1 VSISLRI
8 LASGSAGNCS
18 IVRTPAGVIM
28 IDAGL
33 SPRATADR
41 LDGTGVSLDDIKAIC
56 LTHLDG
62 DHYQSGWGKFI
73 VERKIKVFCS
83 DRNRREMVTRD
94 NHPFA
99 PLVKGVDFN
108 VFEPVP
114 RLCASAVELRH
125 DTEGSTGFRFDCNGN
140 ALGYATDLGRV
151 PASLI
156 EAFAGVDLLA
166 IESNYDL
173 SMQLQSARPAF
184 LKNRIM
190 GGRGHLSNAE
200 CYSAAR
206 KIFDVS
212 QQHHGRLPSHLVLL
226 HRSRE
231 CNCPHLLRRFF
242 ERDARFAHRLTLAEQ
257 HSPTPWLN
265 PIARPKAP
273 GEQMFFGWPQPAPT
287 PAWSPVSSPA

>member
-41 LDGTGVSLDDIKAIC
+41 LNGTGVSLDDIKAIC

-83 DRNRREMVTRD
+83 DRNRREMVTRN

-190 GGRGHLSNAE
+190 GGRA
-200 CYSAAR
+200 
-206 KIFDVS
+206 D
-212 QQHHGRLPSHLVLL
+212 
-226 HRSRE
+226 
-231 CNCPHLLRRFF
+231 
-242 ERDARFAHRLTLAEQ
+242 
-257 HSPTPWLN
+257 
-265 PIARPKAP
+265 
-273 GEQMFFGWPQPAPT
+273 
-287 PAWSPVSSPA
+287 